1 MSESR
6 DAGSRTLSRG
16 LAILRLFDDAHP
28 ELTQSEIAEA
38 LDLPLP
44 TVHRLCA
51 TLVAEGFLARPAGT
65 RRLRLGPQVARMV
78 GPLIEGMGMSEA
90 ARAILR
96 RLAEDTGETAN
107 LATLVGNEVV
117 YLDSAPGRHLLSPR
131 AEPGL
136 RVPAHCTA
144 LGKCLLAQLPDEEVL
159 RLVGKGP
166 YERLTDATHT
176 TWTQLSKALDEVR
189 DDGLSRSLEEYEVG
203 LVSFAVALPAA
214 PDGTLFGISVSL
226 PTSRAGQRREIEQRL
241 RTATAVLRRR

>member
-1 MSESR
+1 M
-6 DAGSRTLSRG
+6 
-16 LAILRLFDDAHP
+16 
-28 ELTQSEIAEA
+28 
-38 LDLPLP
+38 
-44 TVHRLCA
+44 HRLCA

-65 RRLRLGPQVARMV
+65 RRLRLGPQIVRMV

-96 RLAEDTGETAN
+96 RLAEQTGETAN

-159 RLVGKGP
+159 KLVGKGP
-166 YERLTDATHT
+166 YQRLTDATHT
-176 TWTQLSKALDEVR
+176 TWPQLGKALGEVR
-189 DDGLSRSLEEYEVG
+189 EDGISRSFEEYEVG

-214 PDGTLFGISVSL
+214 PDGTLFGISVSM
-226 PTSRAGQRREIEQRL
+226 PTSRAGQQSEIEQRL
-241 RTATAVLRRR
+241 RAATAMLRRH